1 MVRAQILAL
10 LQENSRYTAGQIA
23 AMLRLPED
31 EVAAEIAAL
40 EQEQVIRKYTVL
52 VDPEKVSGEAVTALI
67 EVKVH
72 PQREHGFD
80 RIAERIYR
88 FPEVRSCFLM
98 SGTYDLAVLVE
109 GKSLKE
115 VARFVAEKLAA
126 LESVSGTTTHFI
138 LKNYKQDGVV
148 FTGGE
153 DDRRLAVT
161 P

>member
-1 MVRAQILAL
+1 MRAQVLAL
-10 LQENSRYTAGQIA
+10 LQENSRYTAEQIA
-23 AMLRLPED
+23 AMLGRPAA
-31 EVAAEIAAL
+31 EVAAVIAAL

-52 VDPEKVSGEAVTALI
+52 VDPEKAGTETVTALI

-80 RIAERIYR
+80 KIAGRIYR

-109 GKSLKE
+109 GKSLKD

-148 FTGGE
+148 FAGDE

>member
-1 MVRAQILAL
+1 MRNRILAL
-10 LQENSRYTAGQIA
+10 LQENSRYTPAQIG
-23 AMLRLPED
+23 AMLNVPAD
-31 EVAAEIAAL
+31 EVAAEMAAL
-40 EQEQVIRKYTVL
+40 EQEKVIRKYTVL
-52 VDPEKVSGEAVTALI
+52 VDPEQAGGDTVTALI

-80 RIAERIYR
+80 KIAERIYR

-98 SGTYDLAVLVE
+98 SGTYDLAVVVE
-109 GKSLKE
+109 GKGLKE

-126 LESVSGTTTHFI
+126 LEAVSGTVTHFI
-138 LKNYKQDGVV
+138 LKHYKQDGVV
-148 FTGGE
+148 LGEAE